1 LGVAGSL
8 RPFLRRHRVVGADS
22 MVFIYHLEDHPRYAP
37 ITQVIFDEWER
48 GPSAGATSVVTIM
61 EVLVKPLR
69 DGRRQVA
76 DEYRRL
82 LSSFPNLAIVEID
95 REVARRA
102 ADLRA
107 RHGIRTP
114 DALQIAAALNH
125 GATGFV
131 TNDESA
137 KRVQDIEVLL
147 LEEVIRSR

>member
-1 LGVAGSL
+1 MRVADGL
-8 RPFLRRHRVVGADS
+8 RPFLRRHRVVGVDS
-22 MVFIYHLEDHPRYAP
+22 KVFIYHLEDHPSYAA
-37 ITQVIFDEWER
+37 ITQVIFDGWEQ
-48 GPSAGATSVVTIM
+48 GAAAGATSVVTIA

-69 DGRRQVA
+69 DGHRRVE

-95 REVARRA
+95 HEVSRRA

-107 RHGIRTP
+107 RHRIRTP
-114 DALQIAAALNH
+114 DALQMAAALNH
-125 GATGFV
+125 GTTGFV
-131 TNDESA
+131 TNEESA